1 MDEANSLLQLIDR
14 RILDVLNKQNIVC
27 RTPAF
32 VQAVIEKQPYAQ
44 VEFFGDPN
52 HEIHTFPYK
61 RNCMT
66 IIPGDTV
73 YIEHKIGDI
82 NSGIIVEKLFGATED
97 FEGWQ
102 S

>member
-1 MDEANSLLQLIDR
+1 MDDASSLLTLIDR
-14 RILDVLNKQNIVC
+14 RILDVLSTQNIIC
-27 RTPAF
+27 RTPAS
-32 VQAVIEKQPYAQ
+32 VVAISDYVSKAQ

-52 HEIHTFPYK
+52 HEVHTFPYK
-61 RNCMT
+61 RNCLT

-73 YIEHKIGDI
+73 YVEHKIGDI

-97 FEGWQ
+97 FEGWE

>member
-14 RILDVLNKQNIVC
+14 RILDVLNTQNIMC
-27 RTPAF
+27 RTPAV
-32 VQAVIEKQPYAQ
+32 VQAVSVRTPYAQ

-52 HEIHTFPYK
+52 HEIHSFPYK
-61 RNCMT
+61 RNSMT